1 MGWSLVVGATD
12 RKEETRSRM
21 KKTVAGARVGPQ
33 DLIRS
38 TFFILF
44 ASHSD
49 AGGSHILLHIGKGI
63 FSPANKSVTVSHSL
77 IRSLRRVCVVRTPL
91 DAINTVDGGEK
102 SNKNKK
108 KILPLLALVCLSVC
122 LSVLG
127 FCRGNHPCRLS
138 KPVVVQQH
146 PLVLQ

>member
-1 MGWSLVVGATD
+1 
-12 RKEETRSRM
+12 M

-49 AGGSHILLHIGKGI
+49 AGGSHIFLHIGAGI
-63 FSPANKSVTVSHSL
+63 FSPANKSVSVSHSL

-91 DAINTVDGGEK
+91 DAINPIDGGEK
-102 SNKNKK
+102 SSKN
-108 KILPLLALVCLSVC
+108 
-122 LSVLG
+122 
-127 FCRGNHPCRLS
+127 
-138 KPVVVQQH
+138 
-146 PLVLQ
+146 